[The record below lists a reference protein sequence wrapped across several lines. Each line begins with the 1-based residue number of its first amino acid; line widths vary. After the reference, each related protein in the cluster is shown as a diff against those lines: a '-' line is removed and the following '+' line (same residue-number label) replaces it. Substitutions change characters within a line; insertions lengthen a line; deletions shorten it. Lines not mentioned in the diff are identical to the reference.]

1 MIIQKWRKK
10 QMSFLRINM
19 CFLISICIISSCTS
33 KYQNALKCDDIE
45 DNEMLSSF
53 LFKADSNDIDSA
65 SVLFVPN
72 ALEIASVAC
81 SYMHPENTSLK
92 VSISNRQFLD
102 SLKLLIETLV
112 PNKNDSLHVSSDIN
126 CKIFF
131 HNNTTVELN
140 LGAFFGT
147 CYCGVIMKD
156 NIQLNRLIKREIGF
170 YKFYS
175 RSNQRVFNQL
185 RI

>member
-1 MIIQKWRKK
+1 
-10 QMSFLRINM
+10 MSFLRINM

-33 KYQNALKCDDIE
+33 KYHNALKCDDKIK
-45 DNEMLSSF
+45 NVMFNCYLIS
-53 LFKADSNDIDSA
+53 ADSNDIDSA

-72 ALEIASVAC
+72 ALEIASVEC
-81 SYMHPENTSLK
+81 SYMHPVNTSLK

-102 SLKLLIETLV
+102 SLKSLIETLV

-126 CKIFF
+126 CRIFF
-131 HNNTTVELN
+131 HNNTTAELN

-147 CYCGVIMKD
+147 CYSGKIMKD
-156 NIQLNRLIKREIGF
+156 NTQLNRLIKREIGF

-175 RSNQRVFNQL
+175 RNNQRVFNQL
-185 RI
+185 KIY